1 MTCQLLGLGVE
12 RRVQVVVPGVGV
24 GVPAGDGRDG
34 EGELLHCLVF
44 VREHVTDCCRQMR
57 RPIE

>member
-1 MTCQLLGLGVE
+1 MTAQLLGLGAE

-34 EGELLHCLVF
+34 EGELPHFLVL
-44 VREHVTDCCRQMR
+44 VREHVTDGCGT
-57 RPIE
+57 